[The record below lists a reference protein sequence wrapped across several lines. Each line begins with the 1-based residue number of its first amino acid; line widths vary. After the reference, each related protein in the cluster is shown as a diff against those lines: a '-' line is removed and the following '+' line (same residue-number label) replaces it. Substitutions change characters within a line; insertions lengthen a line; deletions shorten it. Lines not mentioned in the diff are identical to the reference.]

1 MHARVR
7 AIKRGRTA
15 SPDRCPALGKKV
27 AENRPMAPRFVF
39 AIATDRE
46 MSMVRQGGEQ
56 IERAPGGGLVHLG
69 TE

>member
-1 MHARVR
+1 
-7 AIKRGRTA
+7 
-15 SPDRCPALGKKV
+15 
-27 AENRPMAPRFVF
+27 
-39 AIATDRE
+39 